1 MFPFYSCR
9 FVFGGDHGKFKFELP
24 DGHSPAI
31 EALLPK
37 EKLKLDQCFWF
48 GDIHRNVIH
57 GPMEIEYTPYVPKPV
72 DTANVSC
79 ISLERI
85 ITVNCSNLNFSAFYE
100 KFNS

>member
-1 MFPFYSCR
+1 MVYFDIYFIEQFYAILKLGFNVFIFYSCR

-72 DTANVSC
+72 DTANVS
-79 ISLERI
+79 
-85 ITVNCSNLNFSAFYE
+85 F
-100 KFNS
+100 K